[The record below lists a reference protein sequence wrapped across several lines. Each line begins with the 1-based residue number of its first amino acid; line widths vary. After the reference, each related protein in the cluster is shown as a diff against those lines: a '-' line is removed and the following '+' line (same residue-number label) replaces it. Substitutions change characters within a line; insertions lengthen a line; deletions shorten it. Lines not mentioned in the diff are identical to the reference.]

1 MTSQYVDGC
10 SAKSLS
16 DIANVLLRQLQFID
30 SHPAVNG
37 CAHVADSHKA
47 DLERAQSA

>member
-1 MTSQYVDGC
+1 MFGKIAVR
-10 SAKSLS
+10 L
-16 DIANVLLRQLQFID
+16 ANVLLQQLQFID

-37 CAHVADSHKA
+37 CAHVADSQKA